1 MAKGNLLPAIAVKF
15 VKLTAMN
22 NKMSLTEQQKE
33 ELNKLSLYFEK
44 LEKLAAKNNIDL
56 DVFISEYKDDGYSF
70 YQTEKIE
77 MLKKAEKR
85 KKVFEKTVNVKAEK
99 SSSSR

>member
-1 MAKGNLLPAIAVKF
+1 
-15 VKLTAMN
+15 MN
-22 NKMSLTEQQKE
+22 KKMSLTEQQKE
-33 ELNKLSLYFEK
+33 ELGKLSTYFEK

-77 MLKKAEKR
+77 MQKKAEKR
-85 KKVFEKTVNVKAEK
+85 KKVFEKSGNKKTSK
-99 SSSSR
+99 SSSSE

>member
-1 MAKGNLLPAIAVKF
+1 
-15 VKLTAMN
+15 MN

-33 ELNKLSLYFEK
+33 ELSKLSSYFEK

-70 YQTEKIE
+70 YRTEKIE
-77 MLKKAEKR
+77 MQQKAEKR
-85 KKVFEKTVNVKAEK
+85 KKVFEKSGTTKTEK
-99 SSSSR
+99 TSSSK